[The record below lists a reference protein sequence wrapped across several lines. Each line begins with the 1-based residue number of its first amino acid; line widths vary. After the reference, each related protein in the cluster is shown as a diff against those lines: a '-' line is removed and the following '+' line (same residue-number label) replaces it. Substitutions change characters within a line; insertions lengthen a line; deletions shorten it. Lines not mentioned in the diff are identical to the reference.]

1 MSDHRDQPGFRPLY
15 AKARDTLLERIR
27 SGVWRPG
34 QAIPNEFEIAA
45 ELGVSQ
51 GTARKALDALAGAGL
66 LVRRQGR
73 GTFVVE
79 HTPDDVLF
87 RFFHLYDDGGHP
99 VRPDS
104 TGVRCVRRTGTA
116 EELDGLALEQGAA
129 VLVIE
134 RVRTRDGRA
143 FITETIVL
151 PADLFCDLCDGAP
164 IPNTLYDLFQKKFG
178 VLVGRADERITAV
191 AATPADAAALGVA
204 VGAPLLRIARIAFD
218 IDERPIEL
226 RSSVCCLDGL
236 HYLARLK

>member
-1 MSDHRDQPGFRPLY
+1 MSDDQDQPGFRPLY
-15 AKARDTLLERIR
+15 AKARETLLERIR
-27 SGVWRPG
+27 SGAWKPG

-87 RFFHLYDDGGHP
+87 RFFHLYRDDGRP

-104 TGVRCVRRTGTA
+104 TGASCVRRAGTA
-116 EELDGLALEQGAA
+116 RELAALALEVGAA
-129 VLVIE
+129 VLHIE
-134 RVRTRDGRA
+134 RVRTREGQP
-143 FITETIVL
+143 FIAESIVL
-151 PADLFCDLCDGAP
+151 PGELFAGLGDGAP
-164 IPNTLYDLFQKKFG
+164 IPNTLYDLFQKTFG

-191 AATPADAAALGVA
+191 VARPQDAGVLGVA
-204 VGAPLLRIARIAFD
+204 EGMPLLHIARITFD
-218 IDERPIEL
+218 IDNRPIEL
-226 RSSVCCLDGL
+226 RTSICRLDGL
-236 HYLARLK
+236 HYRARLK

>member
-1 MSDHRDQPGFRPLY
+1 MSDEQDQPGFRPLY

-87 RFFHLYDDGGHP
+87 RFFHFYQDDGRP

-104 TGVRCVRRTGTA
+104 TSVRCIRRTGTA
-116 EELDGLALEQGAA
+116 EELAALALADGAP
-129 VLVIE
+129 VLLIE
-134 RVRTRDGRA
+134 RVRTRDGRP
-143 FITETIVL
+143 FITEAIVL
-151 PADLFCDLCDGAP
+151 PAELFADLGNSAP

-191 AATPADAAALGVA
+191 AASPADAAVLGVA
-204 VGAPLLRIARIAFD
+204 EGAPLLRIARIAFD
-218 IDERPIEL
+218 IDDRPIEL
-226 RSSVCCLDGL
+226 RTSICRLDGL